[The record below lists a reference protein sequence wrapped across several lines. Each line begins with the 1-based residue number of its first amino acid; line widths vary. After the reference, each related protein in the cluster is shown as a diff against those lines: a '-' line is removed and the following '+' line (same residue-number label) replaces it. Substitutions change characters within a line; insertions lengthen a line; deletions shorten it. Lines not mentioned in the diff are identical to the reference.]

1 MIYLKVYDILNN
13 FKEVTDLFDLGK
25 SHYWIILNPEELSSI
40 QHRILLEKEILMEC
54 KNTNISPKISFF
66 DGYIFLIVNV
76 LNYSSDTVFLK
87 ELDIILSKDYII
99 TIFNENIA
107 VIDELKNDIRD
118 SKNCFI
124 LKDKPKAYIVLY
136 YILDRIIVCNY
147 NVISS
152 IEAAADRIE
161 ISILKNPDH
170 KQINKLINIR
180 RQVFK
185 IKKCLNPLRYI
196 GDSLISNENSIIE
209 KESLYYFANLNNKI
223 SKLMMALE
231 SLVQDLAL
239 VREAFESEIAN
250 KTNELM
256 KVFTIIATIFL
267 PLDLITG
274 LLSINVKHVP
284 FVELEYGYYFI
295 LGFMCI
301 IVILLCIVFKRKKW
315 L

>member
-1 MIYLKVYDILNN
+1 MINVKVYDLLNN
-13 FKEVTDLFDLGK
+13 FKEVPNSFEFGK
-25 SHYWIILNPEELSSI
+25 SHYWIILNSDEMNFIE
-40 QHRILLEKEILMEC
+40 HRILLDKEIFIEC

-66 DGYIFLIVNV
+66 NGYLFLIVSALSYN
-76 LNYSSDTVFLK
+76 NDTVFLN

-99 TIFNENIA
+99 TVFNENIS
-107 VIDELKNDIRD
+107 VIDELINDINY

-152 IEAAADRIE
+152 IEAAADKIE
-161 ISILKNPDH
+161 INILKNPDH
-170 KQINKLINIR
+170 RQIGKLINIR

-196 GDSLISNENSIIE
+196 GDSLMSNENSIIE
-209 KESLYYFANLNNKI
+209 KEGLYYFVNLNNKI
-223 SKLMMALE
+223 NKLMMALE

-267 PLDLITG
+267 PLDLIAG
-274 LLSINVKHVP
+274 LLSMNVKCTP
-284 FVELEYGYYFI
+284 FVELEYGYYYI
-295 LGFMCI
+295 LGFMLTV
-301 IVILLCIVFKRKKW
+301 VILLCIIFKIKKW